1 MEGLKKTEATQ
12 GQLGREMRECENR
25 LSMIKNATADKEAQ
39 IKQMKE
45 ECLHQEELCAK
56 LNREKKSI
64 SESKLKEEEQIQS
77 IEDKC
82 NHLNKLKIRLEKT
95 LDEVEDSWEREKKH
109 KGDIEKLKRQV
120 EANLKLTQETVHDL
134 ERHKIEMNQ
143 VLQRKEKECGS
154 LLGKCEDEQ
163 TLAGKLNTQIKEL
176 QARLDE
182 IDEDLEAERMGRARA
197 DKARGALRRELD
209 DINEKLEETGSN
221 TAAQIALNTR
231 REEELAK
238 LKMELDECNI
248 THESTLAMLR
258 QKHNSSITELGDQI
272 DSLNKLKAKAEKER
286 NAIALELEDMQNQFV
301 NEQNERFGLE
311 KAGKVIQAQI
321 YDNQARQDD
330 ISRSLHEADG
340 AKRKLAV
347 ENCDL
352 VHQFEEAERLAAQ
365 LSKDRTSLTTQLED
379 AKRLAD
385 AETRERINLLG
396 KMKNLQHELDVLKEH
411 LDEEYEAKQEVER
424 QLSKAF
430 ADIQLWKTRY
440 ETEGV
445 ARAEEIEKDK
455 NKVVGRLAEAEDT
468 IGSLQEKIGSL
479 EKSKAKNKAELDD
492 LTAECERLETNAAII
507 EKRGRN
513 FDKVVNEWRLKA
525 EDLQGE
531 ITGSQTECRN
541 FSSEFFRV
549 KSSNE
554 EMLEHLDTVKREN
567 KNLAEEIKDLLDQL
581 GEGGRSMH
589 ELDKSRRKL
598 EVEKEE
604 LQAALE
610 EAEAAIEQEENKVL
624 RAQLEMAQVRQ
635 EIERRIQEKEEEF
648 DHARKNHQRAVES
661 IQASIEAEART
672 KEEALRVKKKHEAD
686 INEMEIALDHANKA
700 HSESKKVIKR
710 THMQLVDVNA
720 AIEEERKIKN
730 EVLEQYGL
738 TERKAN
744 ALSGELEESKALLD
758 AAIRGQRQ
766 VEQELIDTR
775 EQVVDINSFN
785 SGLANDKRRLEND
798 IHQMQADLDNMLAA
812 CKNSEEKAKRAM
824 VDAGRLADELR
835 SEQDHTAAQERAAR
849 TTEVCLTEIQKKAE
863 EASFSIARGATQIP
877 AKLDAKVGDLELELN
892 KTIQQTDEVHK
903 TITKGERKV
912 KELLFQQEENK
923 KNQDRITDLVD
934 KLQQKI
940 KSYKKQIE
948 DAEEIAAIN
957 LAKYRKAQQDFEE
970 AEERS
975 KI

>member
-1 MEGLKKTEATQ
+1 
-12 GQLGREMRECENR
+12 
-25 LSMIKNATADKEAQ
+25 
-39 IKQMKE
+39 
-45 ECLHQEELCAK
+45 
-56 LNREKKSI
+56 
-64 SESKLKEEEQIQS
+64 
-77 IEDKC
+77 
-82 NHLNKLKIRLEKT
+82 
-95 LDEVEDSWEREKKH
+95 
-109 KGDIEKLKRQV
+109 
-120 EANLKLTQETVHDL
+120 
-134 ERHKIEMNQ
+134 
-143 VLQRKEKECGS
+143 
-154 LLGKCEDEQ
+154 
-163 TLAGKLNTQIKEL
+163 
-176 QARLDE
+176 
-182 IDEDLEAERMGRARA
+182 
-197 DKARGALRRELD
+197 
-209 DINEKLEETGSN
+209 
-221 TAAQIALNTR
+221 
-231 REEELAK
+231 
-238 LKMELDECNI
+238 
-248 THESTLAMLR
+248 MLR
-258 QKHNSSITELGDQI
+258 QKHNGSISELGEQI
-272 DSLNKLKAKAEKER
+272 DNLNKLKAKAEKER
-286 NAIALELEDMQNQFV
+286 NAVALELEEIQNQMG
-301 NEQNERFGLE
+301 NDQNERSSLE
-311 KAGKVIQAQI
+311 KQGKSVQQLI
-321 YDNQARQDD
+321 YDCQGRLDD
-330 ISRSLHEADG
+330 LQRALHEADG
-340 AKRKLAV
+340 SKRKLAV

-352 VHQFEEAERLAAQ
+352 VHQFEEAERAAAQ
-365 LSKDRTSLTTQLED
+365 FSKDRTSLTTQLD
-379 AKRLAD
+379 DSKRLAD

-396 KMKNLQHELDVLKEH
+396 KMRNMQHELNVMKEH

-430 ADIQLWKTRY
+430 SDIQLWKTRY

-445 ARAEEIEKDK
+445 ARAEEIERDK
-455 NKVVGRLAEAEDT
+455 SKVIGRLAEAEDT
-468 IGSLQEKIGSL
+468 IQSLQEKLATL
-479 EKSKAKNKAELDD
+479 EKAKARAKAEIDD
-492 LTAECERLETNAAII
+492 LTSECERLETNANII

-525 EDLQGE
+525 EDLQNE
-531 ITGSQTECRN
+531 IASSQTECRN
-541 FSSEFFRV
+541 FSSEYFRV

-554 EMLEHLDTVKREN
+554 ELLEVLDSVKREN

-581 GEGGRSMH
+581 GEGGRSLH

-598 EVEKEE
+598 EIEKEE

-624 RAQLEMAQVRQ
+624 RAQLEMSQVRQ
-635 EIERRIQEKEEEF
+635 EIDRRIQEKEEEF

-672 KEEALRVKKKHEAD
+672 KEESLRVKKKHEAD

-730 EVLEQYGL
+730 EVLEQNGL

-744 ALSGELEESKALLD
+744 ALTGELEESKALLE

-775 EQVVDINSFN
+775 EQVVDINSYN
-785 SGLANDKRRLEND
+785 GSLANEKRRLEND

-824 VDAGRLADELR
+824 VDAGRLADEPR
-835 SEQDHTAAQERAAR
+835 SEQAHAAAQGKAAR
-849 TTEVCLTEIQKKAE
+849 TTEVSLAEMQNKAE
-863 EASFSIARGATQIP
+863 QASFAIARGAAQIP
-877 AKLDAKVGDLELELN
+877 AKLEERAHTIEMELN
-892 KTIQQTDEVHK
+892 RTIQHTDEVHK
-903 TITKGERKV
+903 TITKGERRV

-948 DAEEIAAIN
+948 EAEEIAAIN
-957 LAKYRKAQQDFEE
+957 LAKFRKAQQDFEE

-975 KI
+975 KICEANITKYRSARGASATPGPM